1 MKSPALRFAV
11 AALLLSG
18 SPLTVAADSYW
29 YLGLGTGLGYAQLY
43 SADFNTN
50 TPACAS
56 PSTCTE
62 SKDEFDVGFRGFFGY
77 QINRN
82 WAFEVSWTSLGT
94 FHYKVDRGG
103 ITQDFAYEVKGAG
116 YSFLPMIPLTRNFSL
131 YGRVGGF
138 SSETRLTRHNDNF
151 VVGATSAN
159 VQNDRY
165 SWLTGFGAQYFFDE
179 GSGIR
184 LEFENFGQVGSAC
197 SANSQ
202 SCTGR
207 ANAKM
212 LSASLI
218 FPF

>member
-29 YLGLGTGLGYAQLY
+29 YLGLGTGLAYAQLY
-43 SADFNTN
+43 TADFNPGSCT
-50 TPACAS
+50 
-56 PSTCTE
+56 TCTDE
-62 SKDEFDVGFRGFFGY
+62 KKEFDVGFRGFFGY

-131 YGRVGGF
+131 YGRLGGF
-138 SSETRLTRHNDNF
+138 ASQARTTFHNQGF
-151 VVGATSAN
+151 VVGNSSSGLQSN
-159 VQNDRY
+159 QY
-165 SWLTGFGAQYFFDE
+165 SFLTGFGAQYFFDE